1 MNGDG
6 SAAALEKMPDDNS
19 CLFHAVSFLL
29 SPWSSTQELR
39 QTVVQSVELAI
50 FAENLEAEI
59 SVTDVQSGRADV
71 YGSGQGFP
79 RRIYMLFSGIHFD
92 AVVVE
97 GLRTVP
103 TTATARIARADA
115 LVAALA
121 TEQRACGGYTDQATM
136 VLMCAACG
144 QIVHGEKEA
153 RRHAGSFGHKDF
165 VQPGGYS

>member
-1 MNGDG
+1 
-6 SAAALEKMPDDNS
+6 
-19 CLFHAVSFLL
+19 
-29 SPWSSTQELR
+29 
-39 QTVVQSVELAI
+39 VELAI

-121 TEQRACGGYTDQATM
+121 AEQRACGGYTDQATM
-136 VLMCAACG
+136 VLMCATCG
-144 QIVHGEKEA
+144 PTRSHRPDPTDQIPLTRSH
-153 RRHAGSFGHKDF
+153 
-165 VQPGGYS
+165 

>member
-1 MNGDG
+1 MPL
-6 SAAALEKMPDDNS
+6 SATDCG
-19 CLFHAVSFLL
+19 CLWLPS
-29 SPWSSTQELR
+29 LR
-39 QTVVQSVELAI
+39 IFANHYQKWQVELAI

-103 TTATARIARADA
+103 TTATARVARADA

-136 VLMCAACG
+136 VLMCATCG
-144 QIVHGEKEA
+144 PTRSHRPDPTDQIPQTRSH
-153 RRHAGSFGHKDF
+153 
-165 VQPGGYS
+165 

>member
-1 MNGDG
+1 MTRLRCHELPL
-6 SAAALEKMPDDNS
+6 SATDCG
-19 CLFHAVSFLL
+19 CLWLPS
-29 SPWSSTQELR
+29 LR
-39 QTVVQSVELAI
+39 TCANHYQIWQVELAI

-103 TTATARIARADA
+103 TTATARVARADA

-121 TEQRACGGYTDQATM
+121 TEQRAGGGYTDQATM
-136 VLMCAACG
+136 VLMCATCG
-144 QIVHGEKEA
+144 PTRSH
-153 RRHAGSFGHKDF
+153 
-165 VQPGGYS
+165 